1 MFFWQV
7 WRAGAEDLWVFEG
20 FVAEPLA
27 SKLGFHKLERHSLW
41 HYDSTQDSLWFTI
54 PTWTKEQRS
63 VARSACTMSTLFSLG
78 MKAWISVF
86 CLERCWQMP
95 SILWCFS
102 LLCSIGLRPLYVWSR
117 STILP
122 HQWLLAAWF
131 CDLVCSNWPCA
142 RAKWTPKKSQR
153 NMWHLAKVL
162 CWNHHFGHNTCC
174 LDVYRQ
180 SGSTHTPILEFSLN
194 WWKIQIINILIVRSC
209 KTYSYIYIYNTKTL
223 IVM

>member
-27 SKLGFHKLERHSLW
+27 SKLGFHKLERPSLW

-86 CLERCWQMP
+86 CLERCCALLQMP
-95 SILWCFS
+95 SI
-102 LLCSIGLRPLYVWSR
+102 LCSIGLRPLYVWSR

-142 RAKWTPKKSQR
+142 RAKWTPTKITTKHVAFGQGFVLEPSFWSQ
-153 NMWHLAKVL
+153 HLLLGCV
-162 CWNHHFGHNTCC
+162 
-174 LDVYRQ
+174 
-180 SGSTHTPILEFSLN
+180 
-194 WWKIQIINILIVRSC
+194 
-209 KTYSYIYIYNTKTL
+209 
-223 IVM
+223 

>member
-1 MFFWQV
+1 
-7 WRAGAEDLWVFEG
+7 
-20 FVAEPLA
+20 
-27 SKLGFHKLERHSLW
+27 
-41 HYDSTQDSLWFTI
+41 
-54 PTWTKEQRS
+54 
-63 VARSACTMSTLFSLG
+63 MSTLFSLG

-117 STILP
+117 STILH

-209 KTYSYIYIYNTKTL
+209 KTYSYIYIQYKNAYSYVSLSSLNHPFCAQPSIWGSLPGIDSINGYPEVGNSTL
-223 IVM
+223 EASLRFFFVSRMFSLHFVECLESF